1 MSVLFLARDAE
12 GARIVLKMVPPEIAT
27 NATRTRLMRE
37 ARALAMVD
45 HPGVVRVHSTGEHDG
60 VPWIAMDYVNG
71 VDLKRVIV
79 ERGPLP
85 PEIALRYAI
94 QAADALV
101 AAHDAGVVHRDL
113 KPSNLLLN
121 SDGRIVLVDFGIA
134 KRRADSR
141 DGEVLTSD
149 REVLGTPAYL
159 SPEQL
164 EHGLADER
172 SDVWSLGC
180 VLYEMVVGSPPFG
193 RGGSS
198 TTAAILRDEPTF
210 PPHVSDAIAGVIS
223 ACLRKSSFAR
233 IASPREMLP
242 MLRDA
247 LEEPRAR
254 PAAATDRA
262 SSTSRASTRPPV
274 APSGLPG
281 PSSSRVP
288 SASRVAAPSVRSPSA
303 PTPRSSMPPR
313 ATIPPPRP
321 ERPVRTPSV
330 PPLPASIPMRA
341 SSFPASRPSSFP
353 PPAMSSRP
361 SPLPPRSSGSMRVA
375 ALPGRIKGTAIRA
388 GLAWYSDVFGETALE
403 RVYERSSPELRSI
416 LRLGDSAFGVMA
428 ASWYDTILIG
438 ELLEVLESE
447 AAPDDGDEYVDRLAE
462 AIARDNVNGVYRALF
477 RLVASPTLLEANA
490 QRVWRTYCDEG
501 TLEVQL
507 LDAGFF
513 EGNVYAW
520 NRHHAAVCRILRALV
535 EQVLRAIG
543 YTAMTVERTRCVGV
557 GDPQCTWEMRWLP

>member
-1 MSVLFLARDAE
+1 MTAPHPARLGPGAVVGPYVVERRLAQGGMSVLFLAHDVE

-60 VPWIAMDYVNG
+60 VPWIAMDYVHG

-85 PEIALRYAI
+85 PEIALRYSI
-94 QAADALV
+94 QAAEALV

-121 SDGRIVLVDFGIA
+121 SEGRIVLVDFGIA
-134 KRRADSR
+134 KRRADPR

-180 VLYEMVVGSPPFG
+180 VLYEMVVGVPPFG

-210 PPHVSDAIAGVIS
+210 PAQVSDAIAGVIS

-233 IASPREMLP
+233 VASPREMLP

-254 PAAATDRA
+254 PAAADRA
-262 SSTSRASTRPPV
+262 SSSTSRASTRPPGAASSV
-274 APSGLPG
+274 PV
-281 PSSSRVP
+281 PSSSRAS
-288 SASRVAAPSVRSPSA
+288 SASRVAAVRASA
-303 PTPRSSMPPR
+303 PLTARSTTPPR

-330 PPLPASIPMRA
+330 PPLQSSLPVRP
-341 SSFPASRPSSFP
+341 SSFPAQRPSSFP

-361 SPLPPRSSGSMRVA
+361 SPL
-375 ALPGRIKGTAIRA
+375 
-388 GLAWYSDVFGETALE
+388 
-403 RVYERSSPELRSI
+403 
-416 LRLGDSAFGVMA
+416 
-428 ASWYDTILIG
+428 
-438 ELLEVLESE
+438 
-447 AAPDDGDEYVDRLAE
+447 
-462 AIARDNVNGVYRALF
+462 
-477 RLVASPTLLEANA
+477 
-490 QRVWRTYCDEG
+490 
-501 TLEVQL
+501 
-507 LDAGFF
+507 
-513 EGNVYAW
+513 
-520 NRHHAAVCRILRALV
+520 
-535 EQVLRAIG
+535 
-543 YTAMTVERTRCVGV
+543 
-557 GDPQCTWEMRWLP
+557 